1 MQEEAPVEFT
11 DCGSRIA
18 FDKDRDWMEV
28 AEQLGQGVNILSV
41 DHHDLEA
48 KLTKEASC
56 GLELGVKT
64 E

>member
-18 FDKDRDWMEV
+18 FDKDGDWMEV
-28 AEQLGQGVNILSV
+28 AEQLGKGVNILSV
-41 DHHDLEA
+41 EHRD
-48 KLTKEASC
+48 KLIREASF
-56 GLELGVKT
+56 GLELAVKK